1 MAGDSVLAFQD
12 IRLDRASFVLS
23 AGTETLRLGNKEFQ
37 MLEML
42 LMNPG
47 QVISA
52 EQFMEK
58 IWGFDSDA
66 EINIVWV
73 YLSNLRKKLSS
84 VHAKVQI
91 KAARGLGYFLE
102 GSDD

>member
-1 MAGDSVLAFQD
+1 
-12 IRLDRASFVLS
+12 
-23 AGTETLRLGNKEFQ
+23 

-47 QVISA
+47 QIISA